1 MAKLRAGIIGL
12 GVMGQNHARV
22 LCSLEGVELVGI
34 VDPLFAEQKNTSWAP
49 VFSDINEL
57 LNLKPDYC
65 LIAVPTAL
73 HEKIGTQMAENGI
86 HSLIEKPL
94 AHNFKSAQTL
104 VHVFKQAGL
113 IAAVGHIERF
123 NPALQEAKKRIIRG
137 ELGEVYQIV
146 TLRQGPFPQRVA
158 DVGVV
163 KDLATHDIDLTSW
176 ITGKSFKHV
185 SARTI
190 TRSGRNHEDLVNIVG
205 ELENG
210 IITNHIVNWL
220 TPYKERRTIILG
232 EKGSFIADTL
242 TADLTYYENGIVLSE
257 WDDLSNFRGVTEGEV
272 VRFRISKPEPLR
284 VEHENFRDAVLG
296 KEADIATLEQGLLTV
311 KIAEAV
317 IDSANSGLTVT
328 IK

>member
-1 MAKLRAGIIGL
+1 VAKLRAGIIGL

-22 LCSLEGVELVGI
+22 LGSLEGVELVGI
-34 VDPLFAEQKNTSWAP
+34 VDPLFSDQKNTSWAP
-49 VFSDINEL
+49 VFPDINEL
-57 LNLKPDYC
+57 LDLKPDYC

-73 HEKIGTQMAENGI
+73 HEQIGTQMAENGI

-137 ELGEVYQIV
+137 ELGEIYQIV
-146 TLRQGPFPQRVA
+146 TIRQGPFPQRVA

-190 TRSGRNHEDLVNIVG
+190 TRSGRNHEDLVDIVG

-257 WDDLSNFRGVTEGEV
+257 WEDLSNFRGVTEGEV
-272 VRFRISKPEPLR
+272 VRFRFSKPEPLR

-296 KEADIATLEQGLLTV
+296 KEVDIATLEQGLFTV

-317 IDSANSGLTVT
+317 IESANSGLTVT